1 MGIHKPDGTLNWISI
16 NSQPLIQAD
25 GDSVYGVLASFT
37 DITAL
42 RRTEQLLMQKTRELA
57 EAQSEIQRLKSGRSA
72 SAN

>member
-1 MGIHKPDGTLNWISI
+1 MGIHKPDGALNWISI
-16 NSQPLIQAD
+16 NSQPLIRAD

-37 DITAL
+37 DITEL